1 MRIVES
7 HASGS
12 SIIINSW
19 KTTGI
24 FEAIKMDSTELPSLD
39 TFWDIFPLPVPSIDL
54 STPSPQVVP
63 NELCVY
69 FINDREDDSEYGS
82 EYGKDD
88 DSTDFTRNAFD
99 ILIVD
104 ENGDI

>member
-1 MRIVES
+1 M
-7 HASGS
+7 
-12 SIIINSW
+12 
-19 KTTGI
+19 
-24 FEAIKMDSTELPSLD
+24 
-39 TFWDIFPLPVPSIDL
+39 
-54 STPSPQVVP
+54 P